1 MPATLTEDAID
12 GAGVATYLR
21 AHPEFL
27 STYPDV
33 AAQLTVQRS
42 DGSVASLAAY
52 QLQNLREQNAQLEQR
67 LAGLIRIAAE
77 NESLMERVHALTVAL
92 LRANTLEVTARTVFA
107 KLSADFHSEQIRLLL
122 FGKRPELPRADWLV
136 QIPERIDAL
145 EQFADFPAAGEPAS
159 GRFSPARLQHLFGD
173 HATQIK
179 SAAVMRLD
187 DDGILAIGSADPDRF
202 QPGMGTLFL
211 KMIAATVTA
220 ALARSLDV
228 A

>member
-1 MPATLTEDAID
+1 MPATLTDDAID
-12 GAGVATYLR
+12 PSVVATYLR
-21 AHPEFL
+21 THPEFL
-27 STYPDV
+27 GDYPDV

-52 QLQNLREQNAQLEQR
+52 QLQNLRDQNVQLEQR

-77 NESLMERVHALTVAL
+77 NESLMERVHALTLAL
-92 LRANTLEVTARTVFA
+92 LRASTLEVTARTVFA
-107 KLSADFHSEQIRLLL
+107 RLSADFHSEQVRLLL
-122 FGKRPELPRADWLV
+122 FGRRPDLPRTNWLV

-145 EQFADFPAAGEPAS
+145 EEFAGFPEADEPAS
-159 GRFSPARLQHLFGD
+159 GRFSPTRLQRLFGD
-173 HATQIK
+173 KATQIK

-187 DDGILAIGSADPDRF
+187 DDGILAIGSEDPDRF

-211 KMIAATVTA
+211 RMIAATVTA
-220 ALARSLDV
+220 ALARSRDV